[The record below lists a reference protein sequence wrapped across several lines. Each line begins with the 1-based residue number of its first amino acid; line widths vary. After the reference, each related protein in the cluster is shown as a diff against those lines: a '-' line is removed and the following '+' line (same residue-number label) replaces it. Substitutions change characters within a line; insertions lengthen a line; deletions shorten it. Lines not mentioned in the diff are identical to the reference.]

1 MHGFRPTTER
11 SVANRAKDKGDRA
24 EREAA
29 ALLADLLGYKVRR
42 KLGAGR
48 ADDTGDLDG
57 VPDTVVQV
65 ADWAD
70 ALRAVRHK
78 PIGAEAQRENAG
90 ATFAFS
96 MVRLRGGVWRCV
108 LTPEQMATY
117 VRESGG
123 PR

>member
-1 MHGFRPTTER
+1 VTN
-11 SVANRAKDKGDRA
+11 SQKAKGDRA

-29 ALLADLLGYKVRR
+29 ALLDDLLGYGVRR

-48 ADDTGDLDG
+48 QDDTGDLDG

-65 ADWAD
+65 ASWAD
-70 ALRAVRHK
+70 ALRAVREK
-78 PIGAEAQRENAG
+78 PLGAEDQRLNAG
-90 ATFAFS
+90 VTFAFT
-96 MVRLRGGVWRCV
+96 MVRLRGGAWRCV

>member
-1 MHGFRPTTER
+1 MR
-11 SVANRAKDKGDRA
+11 SVPNSQKAKGDRA

-29 ALLADLLGYKVRR
+29 AILDDLLGFGIRR

-48 ADDTGDLDG
+48 AEDTGDLYG
-57 VPDTVVQV
+57 IAETVVQV
-65 ADWAD
+65 ADWSD
-70 ALRAVRHK
+70 ALRAVREK
-78 PIGAEAQRENAG
+78 PVGAEAQRINAG

-96 MVRLRGGVWRCV
+96 MIRLRGGLWRCV

>member
-1 MHGFRPTTER
+1 MP
-11 SVANRAKDKGDRA
+11 NRQKAKGDRA

-29 ALLADLLGYKVRR
+29 AILDDLLGFGIRR

-48 ADDTGDLDG
+48 AEDTGDIYGID
-57 VPDTVVQV
+57 DTVVQV
-65 ADWAD
+65 AAWAD
-70 ALRAVRHK
+70 ALRAIREK

-96 MVRLRGGVWRCV
+96 MVKLRGGLWRCV

-117 VRESGG
+117 VRESGDG